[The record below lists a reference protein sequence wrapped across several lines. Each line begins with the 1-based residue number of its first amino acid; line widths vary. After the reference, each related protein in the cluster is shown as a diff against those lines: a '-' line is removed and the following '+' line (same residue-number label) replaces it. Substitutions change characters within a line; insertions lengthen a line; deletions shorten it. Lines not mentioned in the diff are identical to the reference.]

1 MALLPVET
9 ALAQVLDSV
18 APVDAEEVPVA
29 EAANRVLARD
39 LAARRT
45 QPPFDASAMDGYAVR
60 AADTAQ
66 GARLRLVGESAAGR
80 RFPGRLGPGE
90 AVRIFTGAPVPD
102 GADTILIQENAGA
115 DGDAVTALQSEPKG
129 RFVRPKGLDFREGDV
144 LLRAGLRL
152 EPRHV
157 ALAAAM
163 NHAAVPVRRRPVIAI
178 LATGDELVPP
188 GGDPG
193 PDQIVASNGVGLA
206 AEVRLAG
213 GAPLDL
219 GIVPDRLDDT
229 AQAIAAAISA
239 RADVLV
245 TLGGASVGEHDL
257 VRRALE
263 DAGMALAFWKIAMR
277 PGKPLIFG
285 RFDGLRVLGL
295 PGNPVSSLVCA
306 AVFLRPLSR
315 ALQGLSAALEGE
327 AEASLGRDLAAN
339 DERQD
344 YLRAGLEEDRGR
356 LIATPFERQDSS
368 MLATLA
374 RADCLVIRPPHAP
387 PARRGDSCRIL
398 RLSR

>member
-9 ALAQVLDSV
+9 ALAQVLDGA
-18 APVDAEEVPVA
+18 APVETEDVPVA
-29 EAANRVLARD
+29 EAAGRVLGR
-39 LAARRT
+39 
-45 QPPFDASAMDGYAVR
+45 
-60 AADTAQ
+60 
-66 GARLRLVGESAAGR
+66 GET
-80 RFPGRLGPGE
+80 
-90 AVRIFTGAPVPD
+90 VRIFTGAPVPD
-102 GADTILIQENAGA
+102 GADTILIQENARA
-115 DGDAVTALQSEPKG
+115 DGDTVTALQAEPRG
-129 RFVRPKGLDFREGDV
+129 RFVRPKGLDFREGET
-144 LLRAGLRL
+144 LLGRGLRL

-163 NHAAVPVRRRPVIAI
+163 NHARVPVRRRPRVAI

-206 AEVRLAG
+206 AEIRLQG

-219 GIVPDRLDDT
+219 GIVPDRLGDT
-229 AQAIAAAISA
+229 VRAIAAAVAA

-263 DAGMALAFWKIAMR
+263 ESGMALAFWKIAMR

-285 RFDGLRVLGL
+285 RLDGLRVLGL

-306 AVFLRPLSR
+306 AVFLRPLLR
-315 ALQGLSAALEGE
+315 ALQGLPPALAGE
-327 AEASLGRDLAAN
+327 AEASLGRDLGAN

-356 LIATPFERQDSS
+356 LVATPFERQDSS

-387 PARRGDSCRIL
+387 PARRGDSCRI
-398 RLSR
+398 